1 MTGVQTCA
9 LPIFFFPGAVSL
21 SALDFGSLLVLTVF
35 ILLIPSV
42 IWLLNKL
49 LEGGGLLLNHV
60 SGGKYAE

>member
-1 MTGVQTCA
+1 MILLLLVI
-9 LPIFFFPGAVSL
+9 LIFFPGAFSL